1 MFQLVCVC
9 TCVYIHIWQ
18 LSQLNACKHPIVVQ
32 HCTHKSSN
40 QRLAVCLTY
49 QPPSLNPHPSTPI
62 PQPQSPSLNPNPH
75 PSTPIPQSPSL
86 NPHPST
92 HIPQPTSL
100 NPHPSTPIPISL
112 ISCLPSPTQVPRS
125 VEVCATEAVLPYL
138 SAPLHE
144 DRAAGIQG

>member
-62 PQPQSPSLNPNPH
+62 PQPQSLNPNPH
-75 PSTPIPQSPSL
+75 PSTP
-86 NPHPST
+86 
-92 HIPQPTSL
+92 IPQPTSL

-125 VEVCATEAVLPYL
+125 VEVCATEAVLPCL
-138 SAPLHE
+138 SSPLHE